1 MTVEEQKAQ
10 ARQEKE
16 VMVRIMLNCYP
27 KFFGD
32 PYKAREELLQK
43 TYGQLKKMY
52 EKTMNEKWVYDPE
65 SPWTR

>member
-10 ARQEKE
+10 GRKEKE

-32 PYKAREELLQK
+32 PYKARDELLKK
-43 TYGQLKKMY
+43 TRNQLVRTY
-52 EKTMNEKWVYDPE
+52 EEVMKEKWVYDPE
-65 SPWTR
+65 SPWM